1 MSGCHI
7 SYHNTVVVLTKKEKR
22 ERMLIVATYT
32 HTAPT
37 LVPISL
43 ILDMLVI
50 IQDKVRCHDIAIG
63 YCRNIEKT

>member
-7 SYHNTVVVLTKKEKR
+7 SYQNTVVVLTKKEKR

-43 ILDMLVI
+43 IPDMLVMI
-50 IQDKVRCHDIAIG
+50 
-63 YCRNIEKT
+63 